1 MKVATTISH
10 SMALIQFF
18 KAQLPDLKSPPPA
31 CYTVRMP
38 PKTTLGEIGEMLAH
52 VVKHMA
58 TKDDLAELKRE
69 LKGDILTV
77 QQHVTSIERQLRE
90 TKTEVR
96 LGDLEEKVFGA
107 ARR

>member
-38 PKTTLGEIGEMLAH
+38 PSGIVLSSSA
-52 VVKHMA
+52 MA
-58 TKDDLAELKRE
+58 ASFLSS
-69 LKGDILTV
+69 G
-77 QQHVTSIERQLRE
+77 
-90 TKTEVR
+90 
-96 LGDLEEKVFGA
+96 
-107 ARR
+107 